1 MRLLTGVCLSGLPRY
16 KNGVVC
22 EFAGSEFRRPLVQVA
37 NQRRWLPAGQA
48 LAGSKASKPSNP
60 GNPSDVSSSNST
72 MGAVSGMFA
81 DHFNPRV
88 SKK

>member
-48 LAGSKASKPSNP
+48 LAGSKASNP

-72 MGAVSGMFA
+72 MAAVSGMFA